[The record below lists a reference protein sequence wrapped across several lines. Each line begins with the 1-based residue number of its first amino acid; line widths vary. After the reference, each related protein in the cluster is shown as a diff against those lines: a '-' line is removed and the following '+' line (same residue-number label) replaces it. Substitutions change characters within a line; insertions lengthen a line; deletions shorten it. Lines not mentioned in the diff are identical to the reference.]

1 MGRRSLDIINRWSF
15 REDVEGLKA
24 ALAFALREPQQG
36 PSV

>member
-24 ALAFALREPQQG
+24 ALALALREAQRG
-36 PSV
+36 PPT